1 VARPLPSGFQGLGSI
16 TLKRVVFELLKL
28 LFFSSIF
35 MIHIYIFSQFYV
47 IFFKPSKRNVNFFFS
62 LVFTILKTIQKHFK
76 KKKIQENKKG
86 LRGYH
91 AGAVQGSKLVEI
103 KIAHPNSSKSLS
115 PTSLLFLFLFFKI
128 PFLIYIFL
136 FFRDF
141 ILFFVF

>member
-1 VARPLPSGFQGLGSI
+1 MLYSLNHPNVM
-16 TLKRVVFELLKL
+16 
-28 LFFSSIF
+28 SIF
-35 MIHIYIFSQFYV
+35 FFLGIHN
-47 IFFKPSKRNVNFFFS
+47 FKNNTKA
-62 LVFTILKTIQKHFK
+62 FK

-86 LRGYH
+86 LRGSH

-136 FFRDF
+136 FFGDF